1 MERMEKQTAVEWLV
15 SELMSKGIINAD
27 GWVWD
32 DDVSIVD
39 ITKQAKEMEKQQII
53 DAVIWFDDTERT
65 PSQIDIIV
73 QQYYNE
79 TFKSE

>member
-1 MERMEKQTAVEWLV
+1 MERMEKQTVVNWLV

-32 DDVSIVD
+32 DDVSIVE
-39 ITKQAKEMEKQQII
+39 IIQQAKEMEKQQLGKFYNHGQWTT
-53 DAVIWFDDTERT
+53 VHGDTFEEH
-65 PSQIDIIV
+65 
-73 QQYYNE
+73 YNK

>member
-1 MERMEKQTAVEWLV
+1 MKQTAVEWLV

-39 ITKQAKEMEKQQII
+39 IIKQAKEMEREQKYSI
-53 DAVIWFDDTERT
+53 DFIMWYSGMDKDKIENAHKRWI
-65 PSQIDIIV
+65 
-73 QQYYNE
+73 NE